1 MTHIYLVRH
10 AEAEGNLYR
19 IAQGQGNSNLTDRGW
34 RQVQALERRF
44 ADIQIDAVYASDLYR
59 TCATASAIYKPK
71 GLVLHRSREL
81 REICVGVWEHRSW
94 GEVYRRWPE
103 EMEHFTNRPDLWR
116 LEGAED
122 PLEARGRVLAA
133 IRKIAAQHTGETVA
147 VFSHGY
153 VLRMLLSYLQGYSL
167 EELGRTPTGD
177 NTAVSLLEAEGD
189 ALRVVF
195 RDDNSHLQLLGE
207 KGKRPRGLEPGLW
220 FAPLRLPEQAEV
232 FCALASSLWQR
243 SFDRTRLLEDGGRR
257 ETLLGYLGE
266 EPVGVLQL
274 DAASGWISILG
285 IRPDCRRRG
294 FGVQLIGQAVQQ
306 TRAAGGGKIF
316 AALPENGEARS
327 FLEEYGFHPAT
338 DGAFVEKNIA
348 FLPEFLGR

>member
-1 MTHIYLVRH
+1 MTHIYLIRH
-10 AEAEGNLYR
+10 AEAEGNSLPDR
-19 IAQGQGNSNLTDRGW
+19 PGAGQQQSDRRGLLARCKLW
-34 RQVQALERRF
+34 SGGLQISRF
-44 ADIQIDAVYASDLYR
+44 DAVYASDLYR
-59 TCATASAIYKPK
+59 TCATGQRDLQTQGSGTPPQPGAAGDLRGSVGAPQLGRGLPPLAGRDGAFHQQAGSMALGRGQRTPWRPEAGCWLPSEKSQRSIRGKP
-71 GLVLHRSREL
+71 
-81 REICVGVWEHRSW
+81 
-94 GEVYRRWPE
+94 
-103 EMEHFTNRPDLWR
+103 
-116 LEGAED
+116 
-122 PLEARGRVLAA
+122 
-133 IRKIAAQHTGETVA
+133 VA

-274 DAASGWISILG
+274 DAASGWISPTGHPAGLSAPG
-285 IRPDCRRRG
+285 LRRPADRAGGTADSSGGRWENLRC
-294 FGVQLIGQAVQQ
+294 
-306 TRAAGGGKIF
+306 AAGKW
-316 AALPENGEARS
+316 
-327 FLEEYGFHPAT
+327 
-338 DGAFVEKNIA
+338 
-348 FLPEFLGR
+348 